1 MMAVE
6 QIPVGQMQNFAYVVS
21 DTDTG
26 EAVIIDPSWDLAE
39 LELVINRDS
48 LKVRYIINTHHHFD
62 HTTGNE
68 QMARSTGAP
77 IAQHEASE
85 LYHDVPLRDGDVIRF
100 GKSALGVLHTPGH
113 AKDSICLMGDG
124 KIFTGDT
131 LFVGACGRVDLPGG
145 SSRELYHS
153 IFDVLSKV
161 PDDVVM
167 YPGHDY
173 GSTPTSPM
181 GEQKRSNPIMR
192 PMSEEQF
199 VARMTG

>member
-1 MMAVE
+1 MAGE

>member
-1 MMAVE
+1 MAVE